1 MHRLRMIT
9 HHSGYRTG
17 ILLSHWCPR
26 IHGYHLKQQRQMR
39 DIQQNKLKQHTEKV
53 RPITL
58 KRRGLLNT
66 SPGSKPTLPIL
77 MLLPH
82 QCGSAY
88 LQSMDFQRE
97 PQSKH
102 HLYFLD
108 HYFFTSWPTRPNPTH
123 IANANPDP
131 HPS

>member
-1 MHRLRMIT
+1 MEMSRLTRDGT
-9 HHSGYRTG
+9 AEPVSRQPAHLHTQAESGAYLRD
-17 ILLSHWCPR
+17 SFP
-26 IHGYHLKQQRQMR
+26 HL
-39 DIQQNKLKQHTEKV
+39 HTQAES
-53 RPITL
+53 
-58 KRRGLLNT
+58 G
-66 SPGSKPTLPIL
+66 
-77 MLLPH
+77 
-82 QCGSAY
+82 AYY

-108 HYFFTSWPTRPNPTH
+108 CFLFTSWPTRPNPTH